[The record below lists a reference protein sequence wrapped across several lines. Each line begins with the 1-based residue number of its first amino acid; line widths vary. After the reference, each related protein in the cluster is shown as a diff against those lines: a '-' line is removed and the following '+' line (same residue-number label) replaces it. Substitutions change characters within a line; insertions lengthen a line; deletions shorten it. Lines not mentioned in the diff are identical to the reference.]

1 MGKFDEFYSACK
13 EKLEEAKK
21 PFVKKGIMRQLHA
34 AYDDASQKIIDSEKS
49 VLDTI
54 TTNFTNYDINKV
66 IKAKY
71 DIEKLQKQ
79 QAIIKDHYKELFDE
93 DMKVE

>member
-1 MGKFDEFYSACK
+1 MGKFDELYAACK
-13 EKLEEAKK
+13 EKLDDMKK
-21 PFVKKGIMRQLHA
+21 PWVKKSIMRQLHA
-34 AYDDASQKIIDSEKS
+34 AHDDASQKIIDSEKS

-79 QAIIKDHYKELFDE
+79 QVIIKEHYKELFDE